1 MPKRCNISPNRY
13 CGIDRAIGCGPL
25 WAPARLGKFAIFF
38 VLLAQLS
45 AQVTVEMSQ
54 YNYERTGANLQE
66 WILHP
71 SNVNSTSFGKL
82 FSRNVDASVYALPLI
97 VPNLDI
103 AGERRNVLFVATM
116 GNSVYAFDADD
127 PARVE
132 PYWSKNLGTP
142 APGDSWIGPIYHGIL
157 STPFIDVPTGTL
169 YTVTMVRKDKESNL
183 FVHAL
188 DIHDGMPKYNS
199 PQLLSFPFAGAETLT
214 NVKGALQRVGLLMRD
229 EVLYIAFANIVP
241 NPEDQHWSQE
251 GFVQSFNARDL
262 SQRVAVFQSTPTG
275 RKGGIWQA
283 GRGIASDQAGNIYI
297 ATAGGSYDGITN
309 FGSSVLK
316 FAPRSLKLNDWFT
329 PRNHEFLFLQNIDMS
344 AGGVTLIPNS
354 QLMFAGGKEGVIFLL
369 NREAMGKLEGE
380 NSKPIQRFKAM
391 NGCGQKDCAQTLGTA
406 FWARKNDGVL
416 YVWDRLDALN
426 GYDFVNER
434 FVTTPSA
441 VSKEKAGMNGG
452 PSVSANGADVASGIV
467 WAATTQ
473 SKKNG
478 GLAPGMLR
486 AFRAS
491 NIGQELYDSD
501 MNAAR
506 DALGDFTKFAP
517 PVVANGKVYVPTQ
530 SKAVVVYG
538 LFCGKDVSALVQV
551 QSERQSAGE
560 NETYVQ
566 PITFKNT
573 STHAIGGPFDIAV
586 DNLTSGITLT
596 NATGATSCAEPV
608 RSPVVRAADAPLWL
622 VPGARF
628 STTLRIKTTST
639 VPELKVRV
647 LTGHAASSS
656 RTFQLSPNTS
666 IRTGVRE

>member
-1 MPKRCNISPNRY
+1 M
-13 CGIDRAIGCGPL
+13 AAL
-25 WAPARLGKFAIFF
+25 LGKCGMFF
-38 VLLAQLS
+38 VLLAQLG

-54 YNYERTGANLQE
+54 YDYERTGANLQE

-71 SNVNSTSFGKL
+71 SNVNSAGFGKL
-82 FSRNVDASVYALPLI
+82 FSRSVDASVYALPLI
-97 VPNLDI
+97 VPNLNI

-116 GNSVYAFDADD
+116 GNTVYAFDADD

-142 APGDSWIGPIYHGIL
+142 APGDSWIGPVYHGIL

-169 YTVTMVRKDKESNL
+169 YTVTMVRKDKEFNL

-188 DIHDGMPKYNS
+188 DMYNGKPKYNS

-241 NPEDQHWSQE
+241 DPKDQHWSQE

-262 SQRVAVFQSTPTG
+262 SQRLAVFQSTPTG

-283 GRGIASDQAGNIYI
+283 GRGIASDRAGNIYV
-297 ATAGGSYDGITN
+297 ATAGGAYDGITN

-316 FAPRSLKLNDWFT
+316 FAPRSLKLIDWST
-329 PRNHEFLFLQNIDMS
+329 PKNHEFLFLENIDIS

-354 QLMFAGGKEGVIFLL
+354 QLMFAGGKEGVIYLL
-369 NREAMGKLEGE
+369 NRETMGKLEGE
-380 NSKPIQRFKAM
+380 NAGPLQRFKAT

-416 YVWDRLDALN
+416 YVWDRNDFLN
-426 GYDFVNER
+426 AYDFVNER

-441 VSKEKAGMNGG
+441 VGKEKPGMNGG
-452 PSVSANGADVASGIV
+452 PTVSANGSDAGTGIV
-467 WAATTQ
+467 WAATTK
-473 SKKNG
+473 STKSG
-478 GLAPGMLR
+478 GLAPGTLR
-486 AFRAS
+486 AFLAS
-491 NIGQELYDSD
+491 NIGQELYNSD
-501 MNAAR
+501 INAAR

-538 LFCGKDVSALVQV
+538 LLCGKDVSPLVQV
-551 QSERQSAGE
+551 QTGRRSAGE
-560 NETYVQ
+560 NATYVQ
-566 PITFKNT
+566 PITVRNT
-573 STHAIGGPFDIAV
+573 STHAIGGPFEIAV
-586 DNLTSGITLT
+586 DNLTSGVTLANPT
-596 NATGATSCAEPV
+596 DATSCAEPAG
-608 RSPVVRAADAPLWL
+608 SPVMRATGAPLWL
-622 VPGARF
+622 LPEASF

-639 VPELKVRV
+639 IQGLKIRV
-647 LTGHAASSS
+647 LAGHAASSS
-656 RTFQLSPNTS
+656 R
-666 IRTGVRE
+666 

>member
-1 MPKRCNISPNRY
+1 MPKHFNRFTDRH
-13 CGIDRAIGCGPL
+13 CGSDRAVRCGGL
-25 WAPARLGKFAIFF
+25 RALARFGKFGLFF
-38 VLLAQLS
+38 SVLLAQLS
-45 AQVTVEMSQ
+45 GQVTVELSQ
-54 YNYERTGANLQE
+54 YDVERTGANLQE

-97 VPNLDI
+97 VPNLEI

-116 GNSVYAFDADD
+116 GNTVYAFDADD
-127 PARVE
+127 PARAE

-142 APGDSWIGPIYHGIL
+142 APGDSWIGPVYHGIL

-169 YTVTMVRKDKESNL
+169 YTVTMTRNGKESNL

-214 NVKGALQRVGLLMRD
+214 NVKGALQRVGLLVRNK
-229 EVLYIAFANIVP
+229 VLYIAFGNIVP
-241 NPEDQHWSQE
+241 DPEDQHWSQE

-262 SQRVAVFQSTPTG
+262 SQRLAVFQSTPTG

-283 GRGIASDQAGNIYI
+283 GRGIASDDAGNIYL
-297 ATAGGSYDGITN
+297 ATAGGRYDGVTN

-316 FAPRSLKLNDWFT
+316 FAPRSLKLIDWFT

-354 QLMFAGGKEGVIFLL
+354 ELMFAGGKEGVIFLL
-369 NREAMGKLEGE
+369 NRERMGKLEGE
-380 NSKPIQRFKAM
+380 TSKPIQRFKAT

-416 YVWDRLDALN
+416 YVWDRLDALIA
-426 GYDFVNER
+426 YDFVNER

-441 VSKEKAGMNGG
+441 VSKEKRGMNGG
-452 PSVSANGADVASGIV
+452 PSVSANGSDVGSGIV
-467 WAATTQ
+467 WGTTTQ

-478 GLAPGMLR
+478 GLSPGTLR
-486 AFRAS
+486 AFLAS
-491 NIGQELYDSD
+491 NIEQELYNSD
-501 MNAAR
+501 TKHAR

-538 LFCGKDVSALVQV
+538 LLCGKDVSTMVQL
-551 QSERQSAGE
+551 QTRGPSAGE
-560 NETYVQ
+560 NQTYVQ
-566 PITFKNT
+566 PITVKNN

-586 DNLTSGITLT
+586 DNLPSGITLT
-596 NATGATSCAEPV
+596 NATGATSCAAPV
-608 RSPVVRAADAPLWL
+608 RSPVVTATDAPLWL
-622 VPGARF
+622 LPGASF
-628 STTLRIKTTST
+628 STVLRMKAASTT
-639 VPELKVRV
+639 PELKVRV
-647 LTGHAASSS
+647 LAGRTALSS
-656 RTFQLSPNTS
+656 R
-666 IRTGVRE
+666 

>member
-1 MPKRCNISPNRY
+1 MASRRDKFTNRH
-13 CGIDRAIGCGPL
+13 CGIDHALSCGGL
-25 WAPARLGKFAIFF
+25 WAPALLGKCGMFF

-71 SNVNSTSFGKL
+71 SNVNSASFGKL
-82 FSRNVDASVYALPLI
+82 FSRSVDASVYALPLI
-97 VPNLDI
+97 VPNLNI

-116 GNSVYAFDADD
+116 GNTVYAFDADD

-142 APGDSWIGPIYHGIL
+142 APGDSWIGPVYHGIL

-169 YTVTMVRKDKESNL
+169 YTVTMVRKDQESNL

-188 DIHDGMPKYNS
+188 DIHDGTPKYNS

-214 NVKGALQRVGLLMRD
+214 NVKGALQRVGLLMRN

-241 NPEDQHWSQE
+241 DPKDQHWSQE

-262 SQRVAVFQSTPTG
+262 SQRLAVFQSTPTG

-283 GRGIASDQAGNIYI
+283 GRGIASDSAGNVYI
-297 ATAGGSYDGITN
+297 ATAGGKYDGITN

-316 FAPRSLKLNDWFT
+316 FAPRSLKLTDWFT
-329 PRNHEFLFLQNIDMS
+329 PRNHEYLFLQNIDIS

-369 NREAMGKLEGE
+369 NRETMGKLEGE
-380 NSKPIQRFKAM
+380 NAGPLQRFKAT
-391 NGCGQKDCAQTLGTA
+391 NGCGQRDCAQTLGTA
-406 FWARKNDGVL
+406 FWARKTDGVL
-416 YVWDRLDALN
+416 YVWDRNDVLN
-426 GYDFVNER
+426 AYDFVNER

-441 VSKEKAGMNGG
+441 VSKEKPGMNGG
-452 PSVSANGADVASGIV
+452 PTVSANGSDARTGIV

-473 SKKNG
+473 STKSG
-478 GLAPGMLR
+478 GLAPGTLR
-486 AFRAS
+486 AFLAS
-491 NIGQELYDSD
+491 NIGQELYNSD
-501 MNAAR
+501 TNAVR

-538 LFCGKDVSALVQV
+538 LLCGKDVSPLVQV
-551 QSERQSAGE
+551 QTGRRSVGE

-566 PITFKNT
+566 PITVRNT
-573 STHAIGGPFDIAV
+573 STHAIGGPFEIAV
-586 DNLTSGITLT
+586 DNLPSGVALT
-596 NATGATSCAEPV
+596 NGRGATSCTEPAG
-608 RSPVVRAADAPLWL
+608 SPVVRATGAPLWL
-622 VPGARF
+622 LPRASF
-628 STTLRIKTTST
+628 STTLRIKTAST
-639 VPELKVRV
+639 IQGLKVRV
-647 LTGHAASSS
+647 LAGHAASSS
-656 RTFQLSPNTS
+656 R
-666 IRTGVRE
+666 

>member
-1 MPKRCNISPNRY
+1 MASHC
-13 CGIDRAIGCGPL
+13 
-25 WAPARLGKFAIFF
+25 PARFGKCGMFF

-54 YNYERTGANLQE
+54 YNDERTGANLQE

-71 SNVNSTSFGKL
+71 SNVNSASFGKL
-82 FSRNVDASVYALPLI
+82 FSRSVDASIYALPLI
-97 VPNLDI
+97 VPNVDI
-103 AGERRNVLFVATM
+103 AGKRRNVLFVATM
-116 GNSVYAFDADD
+116 GNTVYAFDADD
-127 PARVE
+127 PTQTE

-142 APGDSWIGPIYHGIL
+142 APGDSWIGPVYHGIL

-188 DIHDGMPKYNS
+188 DIHDGKPKYNS

-214 NVKGALQRVGLLMRD
+214 NVKSGLQRVGLLMRN

-241 NPEDQHWSQE
+241 DPQDQHWSQE

-262 SQRVAVFQSTPTG
+262 SQRLAVFQSTPTG

-283 GRGIASDQAGNIYI
+283 GRGIASDSAGNIYI
-297 ATAGGSYDGITN
+297 ATAGGSYDGVTN

-316 FAPRSLKLNDWFT
+316 FSPRSLKLTDWFT
-329 PRNHEFLFLQNIDMS
+329 PKNHEFLFLQNIDMS

-369 NREAMGKLEGE
+369 NRDAMGKLEGE
-380 NSKPIQRFKAM
+380 NSKPIQRFKAT

-426 GYDFVNER
+426 AYDFVNGQ

-441 VSKEKAGMNGG
+441 VSKVKPGMNGG
-452 PSVSANGADVASGIV
+452 PTVSANGSDVGSGIV
-467 WAATTQ
+467 WGVSTQ
-473 SKKNG
+473 SRKNG
-478 GLAPGMLR
+478 GLSPGTLR
-486 AFRAS
+486 AFLAS
-491 NIGQELYDSD
+491 NIGQELYSSD

-538 LFCGKDVSALVQV
+538 LLCSKDVSPLVQV
-551 QSERQSAGE
+551 QTGRQSAGE
-560 NETYVQ
+560 NQTYVQ
-566 PITFKNT
+566 PITVKNT

-586 DNLTSGITLT
+586 DNLSSGVTLT
-596 NATGATSCAEPV
+596 DATGTTSCAEPSG
-608 RSPVVRAADAPLWL
+608 SPVVRATDAPLWL
-622 VPGARF
+622 SPGDSF
-628 STTLRIKTTST
+628 STTLRIKTAATIQG
-639 VPELKVRV
+639 LKVRV
-647 LTGHAASSS
+647 LAGHTASSS
-656 RTFQLSPNTS
+656 R
-666 IRTGVRE
+666 

>member
-1 MPKRCNISPNRY
+1 MAKPCNRSRQRH
-13 CGIDRAIGCGPL
+13 CGIDHATVCAYQ
-25 WAPARLGKFAIFF
+25 WVPARLGKVGILF

-71 SNVNSTSFGKL
+71 SNVNPANFGKL
-82 FSRNVDASVYALPLI
+82 FSRNVDASVYALPLV
-97 VPNLDI
+97 VPNVNI
-103 AGERRNVLFVATM
+103 AGARRNVLFVATM
-116 GNSVYAFDADD
+116 ANTVYAFDADD

-142 APGDSWIGPIYHGIL
+142 APGDSWIGPIHHGIL

-188 DIHDGMPKYNS
+188 DIHDGTPKYNS

-241 NPEDQHWSQE
+241 DPEDQHWSQE
-251 GFVQSFNARDL
+251 GFVQSFDARDL
-262 SQRVAVFQSTPTG
+262 RQRLAVFQSTPTG

-283 GRGIASDQAGNIYI
+283 GRGIASDQAGNIYV
-297 ATAGGSYDGITN
+297 ATAGGRYDGATN

-316 FAPRSLKLNDWFT
+316 FAPRSLKLIDWFT
-329 PRNHEFLFLQNIDMS
+329 PKNHEFLFLENIDMS

-354 QLMFAGGKEGVIFLL
+354 RFMFAGGKEGVIFLL
-369 NREAMGKLEGE
+369 DREAMGKLEGQK
-380 NSKPIQRFKAM
+380 SKPIQRFKATK
-391 NGCGQKDCAQTLGTA
+391 GCGQKDCAQTLGTA
-406 FWARKNDGVL
+406 FWARKDDGVL

-426 GYDFVNER
+426 AYDFLRER

-441 VSKEKAGMNGG
+441 VSKESPGMNSG
-452 PSVSANGADVASGIV
+452 PSVSANGSDVGSGIV
-467 WAATTQ
+467 WGVTTQ

-478 GLAPGMLR
+478 GLAPGTLR
-486 AFRAS
+486 AFLAS
-491 NIGQELYDSD
+491 NVGQELYNSD
-501 MNAAR
+501 MIAAR
-506 DALGDFTKFAP
+506 DTLGDFTKFAP

-538 LFCGKDVSALVQV
+538 LLCANDVSALVKV
-551 QSERQSAGE
+551 QAGRRSAGE
-560 NETYVQ
+560 NGTYVQ
-566 PITFKNT
+566 PITVTNT
-573 STHAIGGPFDIAV
+573 STHAIGGPFDVTA
-586 DNLTSGITLT
+586 DNLTSGTTLA
-596 NATGATSCAEPV
+596 NATRSTGFAERGGSRVMRATK
-608 RSPVVRAADAPLWL
+608 APLWL
-622 VPGARF
+622 RPGASF
-628 STTLRIKTTST
+628 STTLSMTATST
-639 VPELKVRV
+639 VSGLRVRV
-647 LTGHAASSS
+647 LTGYAAPSS
-656 RTFQLSPNTS
+656 R
-666 IRTGVRE
+666 

>member
-1 MPKRCNISPNRY
+1 MASYFPI
-13 CGIDRAIGCGPL
+13 
-25 WAPARLGKFAIFF
+25 RLGKCGMFFA
-38 VLLAQLS
+38 LLAPLS

-71 SNVNSTSFGKL
+71 SNVNSASFGKL
-82 FSRNVDASVYALPLI
+82 FSRNVDASIYALPLI

-103 AGERRNVLFVATM
+103 AGKRRNVLFVATM
-116 GNSVYAFDADD
+116 GNTVYAFDADD
-127 PARVE
+127 LTQNE
-132 PYWSKNLGTP
+132 PFWSKNLGTP
-142 APGDSWIGPIYHGIL
+142 APGDSWIGPVHHGIL

-188 DIHDGMPKYNS
+188 DIHDGKPKYKS

-214 NVKGALQRVGLLMRD
+214 NVNGGLQRVGLLMRND
-229 EVLYIAFANIVP
+229 VLYIAFANIVP
-241 NPEDQHWSQE
+241 DPQDQHWSQE

-262 SQRVAVFQSTPTG
+262 SQRLAVFQSTPTG

-283 GRGIASDQAGNIYI
+283 GRGIASDPAGNIYI
-297 ATAGGSYDGITN
+297 ATAGGSYDGVTN

-316 FAPRSLKLNDWFT
+316 FAPRSLNLVDWFT
-329 PRNHEFLFLQNIDMS
+329 PKNHEFLFLQNIDMS

-369 NREAMGKLEGE
+369 NRDAMGKLEGE
-380 NSKPIQRFKAM
+380 TSKPIQRFKAT

-406 FWARKNDGVL
+406 FWGRKNDGVL

-426 GYDFVNER
+426 AYDFVNGQ

-441 VSKEKAGMNGG
+441 ISKVKPGMNGG
-452 PSVSANGADVASGIV
+452 PTVSANGSDVGSGIV
-467 WAATTQ
+467 WGVTTQ

-478 GLAPGMLR
+478 GLSPGTLR
-486 AFRAS
+486 AFLAS
-491 NIGQELYDSD
+491 NIGQELYNSD
-501 MNAAR
+501 MNVAR

-538 LFCGKDVSALVQV
+538 LLCGKDVSPQVQV
-551 QSERQSAGE
+551 QTGKQSAGE
-560 NETYVQ
+560 NGTYVQ
-566 PITFKNT
+566 PITVKNT
-573 STHAIGGPFDIAV
+573 STQAIGGPFDIAV
-586 DNLTSGITLT
+586 DKLTSDVTLT

-608 RSPVVRAADAPLWL
+608 GSPVVRATEAPLWL
-622 VPGARF
+622 SPGAAF
-628 STTLRIKTTST
+628 STTLRIKTVATIQG
-639 VPELKVRV
+639 LKVRV
-647 LTGHAASSS
+647 LAGHTTASS
-656 RTFQLSPNTS
+656 R
-666 IRTGVRE
+666 

>member
-1 MPKRCNISPNRY
+1 
-13 CGIDRAIGCGPL
+13 
-25 WAPARLGKFAIFF
+25 
-38 VLLAQLS
+38 
-45 AQVTVEMSQ
+45 MSQ
-54 YNYERTGANLQE
+54 YDYERTGANLQE

-71 SNVNSTSFGKL
+71 SNVNSASFGKL

-97 VPNLDI
+97 VPNLNI

-116 GNSVYAFDADD
+116 GNTVYAFDADD

-142 APGDSWIGPIYHGIL
+142 APGDSWIGPVYHGIL

-169 YTVTMVRKDKESNL
+169 YTVTMVRKGQESNL

-188 DIHDGMPKYNS
+188 DIHDGTPKYNS

-214 NVKGALQRVGLLMRD
+214 NVKGALQRVGLLMRN

-241 NPEDQHWSQE
+241 DPKDQHWSQE

-262 SQRVAVFQSTPTG
+262 SQRLAVFQSTPTG

-283 GRGIASDQAGNIYI
+283 GRGIASDSAGNIYI

-316 FAPRSLKLNDWFT
+316 FAPRSLKLTDWFT
-329 PRNHEFLFLQNIDMS
+329 PKNHEYLFLQNIDIS

-369 NREAMGKLEGE
+369 NRETMGKLEGE
-380 NSKPIQRFKAM
+380 NAEPLQRFKAT

-416 YVWDRLDALN
+416 YVWDRNDVLN
-426 GYDFVNER
+426 AYDFVNER

-441 VSKEKAGMNGG
+441 VSKEKPGMNGG
-452 PSVSANGADVASGIV
+452 PTVSANGSDAGTGIV

-473 SKKNG
+473 STKSG
-478 GLAPGMLR
+478 GLAPGTLR
-486 AFRAS
+486 AFLAS
-491 NIGQELYDSD
+491 NIGQELYNSD
-501 MNAAR
+501 RNAAR

-538 LFCGKDVSALVQV
+538 LLCGKDVSPLVQV
-551 QSERQSAGE
+551 QTGRRSVGE
-560 NETYVQ
+560 NQTYVQ
-566 PITFKNT
+566 PITVRNT
-573 STHAIGGPFDIAV
+573 STHAIGGPFEIAV
-586 DNLTSGITLT
+586 DNLTSGVTLT
-596 NATGATSCAEPV
+596 NATGATSCAEPAG
-608 RSPVVRAADAPLWL
+608 SPVVRATGAPLWL
-622 VPGARF
+622 LPGASF
-628 STTLRIKTTST
+628 STTLRMKTTST
-639 VPELKVRV
+639 IQGLKVRV
-647 LTGHAASSS
+647 LAGHAASSS
-656 RTFQLSPNTS
+656 R
-666 IRTGVRE
+666 